1 MNRGINIA
9 TLIISSMSI
18 GVIILTIDLLIGIF

>member
-9 TLIISSMSI
+9 SIVVSSMSI
-18 GVIILTIDLLIGIF
+18 GVVILTIDLLIGIF